1 MIESSSSRLRDALE
15 RLTTADLWIELARRL
30 NLRFGKIQ
38 MAIHDGRPSK
48 YATVDMRI
56 STEEETGFVTDKA
69 E

>member
-1 MIESSSSRLRDALE
+1 MLENNRLREMLE
-15 RLTTADLWIELARRL
+15 RMTTADLWIELARRL

-56 STEEETGFVTDKA
+56 STDEEKGVVQTDKA